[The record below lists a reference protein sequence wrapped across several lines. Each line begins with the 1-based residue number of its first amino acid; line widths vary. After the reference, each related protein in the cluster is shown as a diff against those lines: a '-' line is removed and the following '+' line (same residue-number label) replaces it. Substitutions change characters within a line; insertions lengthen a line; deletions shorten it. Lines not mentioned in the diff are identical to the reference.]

1 MESGLQLKESGIRRL
16 ESGIQVPLK
25 KNPESSIWNADFTVY
40 NPESTTLLKTIR
52 NISSNS
58 MVIFNCFNTWF
69 LAAWLKDSS
78 IWPKVG
84 VTACNGGTQNP
95 SIAMNN
101 INIQSVAFIKTKV
114 RSVCYEMHTGGI

>member
-1 MESGLQLKESGIRRL
+1 
-16 ESGIQVPLK
+16 
-25 KNPESSIWNADFTVY
+25 
-40 NPESTTLLKTIR
+40 
-52 NISSNS
+52 

-84 VTACNGGTQNP
+84 VTACDGGTQNP